1 MQTFTIAVSD
11 EVLSDLRSRLIDKLR
26 DRADCQGDLESRFN
40 RDELCTIATLY
51 WVTDS
56 IGTSFRQDFDLPHNA
71 KRPRIT
77 VPVAVTQSQEWN
89 MPLFPRSIAERA
101 AGDIR
106 RYLAPD
112 RGGQFIAFEEPQLVA
127 QELTAF
133 MRGLISTVELIGGW
147 RASGG
152 GEWR

>member
-11 EVLSDLRSRLIDKLR
+11 EVLSDL
-26 DRADCQGDLESRFN
+26 
-40 RDELCTIATLY
+40 
-51 WVTDS
+51 
-56 IGTSFRQDFDLPHNA
+56 RQDFDLPHNA

-133 MRGLISTVELIGGW
+133 MRGLSSTDPLTTRRGRYE
-147 RASGG
+147 
-152 GEWR
+152 

>member
-89 MPLFPRSIAERA
+89 MPLFPGRSRNGPRAISAGTWPLIAV
-101 AGDIR
+101 G
-106 RYLAPD
+106 
-112 RGGQFIAFEEPQLVA
+112 
-127 QELTAF
+127 TAWLS
-133 MRGLISTVELIGGW
+133 RNRNSSP
-147 RASGG
+147 RNSP
-152 GEWR
+152 RS